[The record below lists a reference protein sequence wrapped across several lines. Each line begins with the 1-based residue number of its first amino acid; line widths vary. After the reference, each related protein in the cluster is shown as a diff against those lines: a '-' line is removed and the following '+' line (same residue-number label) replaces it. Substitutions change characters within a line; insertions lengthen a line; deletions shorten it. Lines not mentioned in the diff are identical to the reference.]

1 MNYTDVRAL
10 MKVTVG
16 GVDMPS
22 GSLPSSDVT
31 DSKLRNGQNL
41 LINTYA
47 KEFHL
52 AINAKPDP

>member
-10 MKVTVG
+10 MKVTAG
-16 GVDMPS
+16 GVEVPS

-31 DSKLRNGQNL
+31 DTKLQNGQNVL
-41 LINTYA
+41 YNTY
-47 KEFHL
+47 KREFHL

>member
-41 LINTYA
+41 LINTYS